1 MRVPILMYHS
11 ISDDNNPLSVNLSNF
26 EKQMSF
32 LHKSNFKS
40 VNFDS
45 INKNEIKKKFIITFD
60 DGYKNVFVNA
70 LPILL
75 KFNFTATIF
84 LVSDLIGKFN
94 KWDMNKENFFK
105 YELMDLDDI
114 KKWLSNGMSIG
125 CHTANHFNLKN
136 LDESTKKKEIV
147 EPKFFFKDKLSYEV
161 NSFSYPYGSYDDQS
175 AKIVKENYKYAVTT
189 NRSRYVPNKFTENK
203 IPRVPVNNKDNLFK
217 FYIKINTFYEDI
229 KFDEK

>member
-60 DGYKNVFVNA
+60 DGYKNVFDNA

-75 KFNFTATIF
+75 KFNFTATVF
-84 LVSDLIGKFN
+84 LVSDLIGQFN

-114 KKWLSNGMSIG
+114 KKWLINGMSIG
-125 CHTANHFNLKN
+125 CHTANHFNLKS
-136 LDESTKKKEIV
+136 LDETTKKKEIV
-147 EPKFFFKDKLSYEV
+147 EPKFFFKDMLSYEV

-189 NRSRYVPNKFTENK
+189 NRSRYVTNKFAEHK

-217 FYIKINTFYEDI
+217 FFIKINTFYEDI

>member
-1 MRVPILMYHS
+1 MKIPILMYHS
-11 ISDDNNPLSVNLSNF
+11 ISDDNNSLSVSLTNF

-40 VNFDS
+40 VNFNS
-45 INKNEIKKKFIITFD
+45 INKKEIKKKFIITFD
-60 DGYKNVFVNA
+60 DGYKNVFDNA

-75 KFNFTATIF
+75 KFNFTATVF
-84 LVSDLIGKFN
+84 LVSDLIGQFN

-105 YELMDLDDI
+105 YELMNLDEI
-114 KKWLSNGMSIG
+114 KKWINNGMSIG

-136 LDESTKKKEIV
+136 LDEFNKKKEII
-147 EPKFFFKDKLSYEV
+147 EPKFFFKDTLSYEV
-161 NSFSYPYGSYDDQS
+161 NSFSYPYGLYDDQS
-175 AKIVKENYKYAVTT
+175 SKIVKENYKYAVTT
-189 NRSRYVPNKFTENK
+189 NRSRYAPNKFNEHK

-217 FYIKINTFYEDI
+217 FYLKINTFYEDI